1 MHSVEHPRNLLL
13 QALPAAEFE
22 ALRPRLELVQ
32 LVKDT
37 VLVEAGAPI
46 THVYPPHSGV
56 ISLMVRLSEGQSVE
70 VAMVGRDSVF
80 GASAALDGGIS
91 LADAIVVL
99 PGTAAMLS
107 VADFRAA
114 AERSAALR
122 GLVARHEQA
131 LFAQAQQSVA
141 CNASHTVEARFSR
154 WLLRVRDLSDS
165 ETWPLTQ
172 EFLAQ
177 MIGVQRNA
185 VSIVAHA
192 LQKAG
197 MIRYSRGHI
206 EIKNVDRLLDTAC
219 ECYRA
224 VKAKRDRLLSPPD

>member
-1 MHSVEHPRNLLL
+1 MRSGQHPRNLLL

-22 ALRPRLELVQ
+22 ALRPRLELVE

-37 VLVEAGAPI
+37 VLVEAGAPL
-46 THVYPPHSGV
+46 TLASSRGMRRRCSRRPSNRSH
-56 ISLMVRLSEGQSVE
+56 
-70 VAMVGRDSVF
+70 AMH
-80 GASAALDGGIS
+80 
-91 LADAIVVL
+91 
-99 PGTAAMLS
+99 
-107 VADFRAA
+107 RAHG
-114 AERSAALR
+114 RSAV
-122 GLVARHEQA
+122 VA
-131 LFAQAQQSVA
+131 VA
-141 CNASHTVEARFSR
+141 V
-154 WLLRVRDLSDS
+154 RVRELSDS
-165 ETWPLTQ
+165 ETLPLTQ

-206 EIKNVDRLLDTAC
+206 EITDADRLLETTC

-224 VKAKRDRLLSPPD
+224 VKAKRDRLLKPPN